1 MVYSR
6 PRPDA
11 VDAARARV
19 KTTVG
24 AYRRAAQSLPEP
36 VQDAI
41 GAYVGALGAEAAAQ
55 RIRAK
60 RLEAQLDALRA
71 ERRGR

>member
-1 MVYSR
+1 MYAR

-11 VDAARARV
+11 VDAARVRV
-19 KTTVG
+19 KTTAG
-24 AYRRAAQSLPEP
+24 AYRRAVQSLPEP
-36 VQDAI
+36 AQDAI

-60 RLEAQLDALRA
+60 RLEAQLAALRA
-71 ERRGR
+71 ERKRQ